1 MVPNTRPIQSSFPV
15 HTERRLP
22 ACALDCGHVIG
33 VRELLRAAA
42 IVPRSVSGDETGVEI
57 ATVTSDSRDVSP
69 GALFVAVAGLREDGR
84 RHAAAAVTAGA
95 VAVVAERDVDLA
107 GAHAV
112 PVVLVDDSRLA
123 LSALGAAI
131 HGHPS
136 RSLTVAGVTG
146 TDGKTTTSTM
156 LWSAWRAA
164 GLHTGLI
171 STVDFRDGET
181 VIANTTR
188 QTTMEA
194 VETHRRLAA
203 LRDSGC
209 THVVLET
216 SSHGLEMHRVDHVD
230 YRLAVYTRITSEH
243 LDVHGDR
250 AGYLA
255 AKARLLELVGARRD
269 GIAVLDRDD
278 DFAYPRLAALPVAT
292 RLTYSSTGAA
302 ADLVAENV
310 TAGPEGVRLRARTP
324 WGDADLALHLAG
336 RFNAG
341 NALAALAAACS
352 VGAPFDAA
360 VAGITGLDRVDG
372 RMERVD
378 AGQPFSVVID
388 YAHTADS
395 LEKVLSELRAA
406 TAGRLWVVFGSAGE
420 RDVEKRPAMG
430 EVAGRLADVVVVT
443 DEDPRDEDRVTICE
457 QIAAGAERAGKRRGD
472 TLHVI
477 PERAEAIA
485 FALAGAAPDDTVL
498 FAGKGHESS
507 IESGGRSLP
516 WNERAAVLEALA
528 GIGR

>member
-1 MVPNTRPIQSSFPV
+1 
-15 HTERRLP
+15 
-22 ACALDCGHVIG
+22 VIG
-33 VRELLRAAA
+33 VRELLRASG

-57 ATVTSDSRDVSP
+57 AAVTSDSREVTP
-69 GALFVAVAGLREDGR
+69 GSLFVAVAGLREDGR
-84 RHAAAAVTAGA
+84 RHAAAAAAAGA
-95 VAVVAERDVDLA
+95 VAVIAERDLDA
-107 GAHAV
+107 PFPEGV

-123 LSALGAAI
+123 LSALAAAI

-146 TDGKTTTSTM
+146 TDGKTTTSTL

-164 GLHTGLI
+164 GLHAGLI
-171 STVDFRDGET
+171 STVDFRDGDT

-209 THVVLET
+209 THVVVET
-216 SSHGLEMHRVDHVD
+216 SSHGLEMHRVDHVE

-255 AKARLLELVGARRD
+255 AKARLLELVGSRRD
-269 GIAVLDRDD
+269 GVAVLDRDD

-292 RLTYSSTGAA
+292 RLTYSSTGET
-302 ADLVAENV
+302 ADLIAESV
-310 TAGPEGVRLRARTP
+310 TAGPEGVRFRARTP
-324 WGDADLALHLAG
+324 WGDADIALQLAG

-360 VAGITGLDRVDG
+360 VAGIARLSRVDG

-395 LEKVLSELRAA
+395 LEKVLTELRAA

-443 DEDPRDEDRVTICE
+443 DEDPRGEDRLAICE

-477 PERAEAIA
+477 PDRAEAIA
-485 FALAGAAPDDTVL
+485 FALAGAAPGDTVL
-498 FAGKGHESS
+498 CAGKGHESS

-516 WNERAAVLEALA
+516 WNERTAVLDALA
-528 GIGR
+528 RAGR

>member
-1 MVPNTRPIQSSFPV
+1 M
-15 HTERRLP
+15 
-22 ACALDCGHVIG
+22 IG
-33 VRELLRAAA
+33 VRELLRAAGV
-42 IVPRSVSGDETGVEI
+42 VPRSVSGDETGVEI
-57 ATVTSDSRDVSP
+57 TTVTHDSREVTP
-69 GALFVAVAGLREDGR
+69 GALFVAVPGRREDGR
-84 RHAAAAVTAGA
+84 RHAAAAAAAGA
-95 VAVVAERDVDLA
+95 VAVIAERELDTPLPR
-107 GAHAV
+107 GV
-112 PVVLVDDSRLA
+112 PVVLVEDSRVA
-123 LSALGAAI
+123 LSALAAAI

-146 TDGKTTTSTM
+146 TDGKTTTSTL
-156 LWSAWRAA
+156 LWAAWRAA
-164 GLHTGLI
+164 GLRAGLI
-171 STVDFRDGET
+171 STVDFRDGDT

-194 VETHRRLAA
+194 VETQRRLAA

-209 THVVLET
+209 THVVVET
-216 SSHGLEMHRVDHVD
+216 SSHGLEMHRVDHVE

-255 AKARLLELVGARRD
+255 AKARLLELVGSRPD

-278 DFAYPRLAALPVAT
+278 DFAYPRLAALAVAT
-292 RLTYSSTGAA
+292 RLTYSSSGAA
-302 ADLVAENV
+302 ADLVAEDV

-336 RFNAG
+336 RFNAA

-352 VGAPFDAA
+352 TGAPFGAA

-388 YAHTADS
+388 YAHTAEA
-395 LEKVLSELRAA
+395 LGKVLTELRAA

-430 EVAGRLADVVVVT
+430 VVAGRLADDVVVT
-443 DEDPRDEDRVTICE
+443 DEDPRGEDRLAICE

-477 PERAEAIA
+477 ADRAEAIA
-485 FALAGAAPDDTVL
+485 FALAGAGPGDSVL

-507 IESGGRSLP
+507 IESGGRHLP
-516 WNERAAVLEALA
+516 WNERAAVLDVL
-528 GIGR
+528 GRSGR

>member
-1 MVPNTRPIQSSFPV
+1 M
-15 HTERRLP
+15 
-22 ACALDCGHVIG
+22 IG
-33 VRELLRAAA
+33 LRDLLRAAGIDPA
-42 IVPRSVSGDETGVEI
+42 AGGEPSDVE
-57 ATVTSDSRDVSP
+57 VTAVTHDSRDAAP
-69 GALFVAVAGLREDGR
+69 GSLFVAIPGRREDGHGHAGDAVR
-84 RHAAAAVTAGA
+84 RGAA
-95 VAVVAERDVDLA
+95 AVVAEHLIEPPLA
-107 GAHAV
+107 AAV
-112 PVVLVDDSRLA
+112 PVVLVDDARLA
-123 LSALGAAI
+123 LSALAAAI

-136 RSLTVAGVTG
+136 HSLTVAGVTG

-156 LWSAWRAA
+156 LWAAWRAA

-171 STVDFRDGET
+171 STVDFRDGDT
-181 VIANTTR
+181 ISPNTTR

-209 THVVLET
+209 THAVVET

-250 AGYLA
+250 NGYLA
-255 AKARLLELVGARRD
+255 AKARLLELVGARAD

-292 RLTYSSTGAA
+292 RVTYSAAGAP
-302 ADLVAENV
+302 ADLVAEEV
-310 TAGPEGVRLRARTP
+310 RASPEGVRLRARTP

-352 VGAPFDAA
+352 SGAPFEAA
-360 VAGITGLDRVDG
+360 VDGITGLTRVDG

-420 RDVEKRPAMG
+420 RDVDKRPAMG
-430 EVAGRLADVVVVT
+430 EIAGRLADVVVVT
-443 DEDPRDEDRVTICE
+443 DEDPRHEDRVAICE
-457 QIAAGAERAGKRRGD
+457 QIAGGAERAGARRGD
-472 TLHVI
+472 ALHVI
-477 PERAEAIA
+477 PDRAEAIR
-485 FALAGAAPDDTVL
+485 FAIAGAAAGDTVL

-507 IESGGRSLP
+507 ILTAAGSVP
-516 WNERAAVLEALA
+516 WDERAVVVDAL
-528 GIGR
+528 RQLQP

>member
-1 MVPNTRPIQSSFPV
+1 M
-15 HTERRLP
+15 
-22 ACALDCGHVIG
+22 
-33 VRELLRAAA
+33 
-42 IVPRSVSGDETGVEI
+42 SGDDTDVEI
-57 ATVTSDSRDVSP
+57 ATVAHDSREVTP
-69 GALFVAVAGLREDGR
+69 GALFVAVPGRREDGH
-84 RHAAAAVTAGA
+84 RHAAAAVAGGA
-95 VAVVAERDVDLA
+95 AAVVAQGQLDPSVPA
-107 GAHAV
+107 NV
-112 PVVLVDDSRLA
+112 PVVLVDNARLA
-123 LSALGAAI
+123 LSALAAAV

-136 RSLTVAGVTG
+136 HSLTIAGVTG

-156 LWSAWRAA
+156 LWAAWRAA

-171 STVDFRDGET
+171 STVDFRDGDT
-181 VIANTTR
+181 ISPNTTR

-209 THVVLET
+209 THVVVET

-243 LDVHGDR
+243 LDVHGDPG
-250 AGYLA
+250 GYLA
-255 AKARLLELVGARRD
+255 AKARLLELVGARAD

-292 RLTYSSTGAA
+292 RVTYSAAGAP
-302 ADLVAENV
+302 ADLVAEDV
-310 TAGPEGVRLRARTP
+310 RASPEGVRLRARTP

-352 VGAPFDAA
+352 SGAPFEAA
-360 VAGITGLDRVDG
+360 IDGITGLTRVDG

-420 RDVEKRPAMG
+420 RDVNKRPAMG
-430 EVAGRLADVVVVT
+430 EIAGRLADVVVVT
-443 DEDPRDEDRVTICE
+443 DEDPRHEDRVAICE
-457 QIAAGAERAGKRRGD
+457 QIAAGAVHGGRRRGD

-477 PERAEAIA
+477 PDRSEAIA
-485 FALAGAAPDDTVL
+485 FALRGAEPGDTVL
-498 FAGKGHESS
+498 CAGKGHESS
-507 IESGGRSLP
+507 IVWGDKSLP
-516 WNERAAVLEALA
+516 WSERTAVLTALR
-528 GIGR
+528 IRLS